1 MLINDLIK
9 ILENKD
15 VHLIQVTDIEDL
27 YKVPNSYLIEGNE
40 KIVGIHLKNLELS
53 NISESILGISS
64 LLFLRLVNVN
74 FNNLTSISFLCK
86 NLEVLSISKNN
97 LTIFPK
103 EILELES
110 LKELSISHNKF
121 KNFPKEILE
130 LKNLN
135 RLSLAGN
142 KIDKLPKEIF
152 ILKNLQN
159 LNLSENLFKVFPKE
173 ILELEGLNSLSLS
186 ANQIDKIPKE
196 ISKLKNLQ
204 TLGLS
209 ENGFIKFPE
218 EISML
223 KNLNNLSLSKNKLT
237 EFPKEIAGLVNL
249 HNLNLSNNR
258 LNKFSAIEK
267 LENLQDL
274 ILSKNELK
282 EFPKEITKLK
292 KLQYLSFL
300 KNQLSTLPKEIG
312 ELKNLIN
319 LNLSGNQ
326 LYVLPKEIG
335 ELINLSSLNLPYN
348 QLSTLPK
355 EIGNLRN
362 LRNLSLASN
371 KVNVLPKEIGELKNL
386 INLNLSRNRI
396 NKLVKEIDE
405 LKNLRTLNLSSN
417 QLSEFPQE
425 ILKLKKLVDL
435 RFKNSLEYDIS
446 NKIKIIPDEFIN
458 LTLLKKFEIDT
469 KYLETTFMTA
479 YISGLSSLKNTIQ
492 QKMQQGVEKLY
503 EAKLLFV
510 GEPGA
515 GKTSLMEKILDKN
528 YILTTNETTHSTL
541 GIDIK
546 KYEFQYVKD
555 TAITFRT
562 NMWDFGGQQ
571 VQYMS
576 HQFFLTPNSLYI
588 LVGDD
593 RKQHTDF
600 DYWFHII
607 NLLSN
612 DSPVLVV
619 LNELK
624 HKSITN
630 FDLKAFKERF
640 NTHRIEKEDIDLS
653 NMSDGRYEELKL
665 KIENM
670 LCNLPHIGEE
680 LPAKW
685 IDIRNELN
693 EISQND
699 YYISFD
705 KFEELSKKH
714 GLSNEDINTLSKH
727 FHNLGIFLHYA
738 DDIHGL
744 ADIIFLNSKWIM
756 DAIYSVLANTDVS
769 KNNGKFTKDW
779 LFKFWGMHE
788 NQYPLSIKNKLLTLM
803 LKDKFEICYRIDEK
817 EETYISPQLLPS
829 VLNYD
834 YNWDYTNNLFYRF
847 QYPFMPK
854 GIVSRLIVR
863 LNHLIHKE
871 NKVELV
877 WQKGVI
883 LKHGNTKAQVIEK
896 KTKEG
901 LKVIDISIVG
911 EQIES
916 QNLLSKI
923 KFEVENIHKSSFQ
936 NINYD
941 EMIPCCC
948 GECIHSDAPEYY
960 KFNTLKNFVI
970 KNSFDVKCNRSAET
984 ILIDN
989 LLGNVVIESD
999 NSKEAELFKMIKEM
1013 GGIHMNNINQNTS
1026 NSSTNINGS
1035 FNQTQSTEITISQ
1048 TINGVIDN
1056 LSSLKRKVEDEDKNK
1071 EEIIDLIQQFKE
1083 LGNSPTK
1090 EDIKDSGLMTDLKE
1104 LITSFDETIQY
1115 TGDVVSKTTK
1125 AITTAKSLGR
1135 TYNELA
1141 SLCGLP
1147 TVPFFLVKE

>member
-9 ILENKD
+9 ILEEKNI
-15 VHLIQVTDIEDL
+15 HLTQVTNIESL
-27 YKVPNSYLIEGNE
+27 YKTKNSYFLGDDD
-40 KIVGIHLKNLELS
+40 KIIGISLKNLELS
-53 NISESILGISS
+53 NIIESILSITS
-64 LLFLRLVNVN
+64 LLFLRLVHVG
-74 FNNLTSISFLCK
+74 FNNLTSINFLCK
-86 NLEVLSISKNN
+86 ELETLSLSRNT
-97 LTIFPK
+97 LTEFPK
-103 EILELES
+103 DILELKNLQNLS
-110 LKELSISHNKF
+110 LSHNKF
-121 KNFPKEILE
+121 KEFPKEIFKLKNLQELSLAKNQIDKLPKEISNLQNLQKLNLSGNLFKEFPKDILE

-135 RLSLAGN
+135 S
-142 KIDKLPKEIF
+142 
-152 ILKNLQN
+152 
-159 LNLSENLFKVFPKE
+159 LNLSDNRM
-173 ILELEGLNSLSLS
+173 
-186 ANQIDKIPKE
+186 NQLPTE
-196 ISKLKNLQ
+196 ISKLKNLHILVLSGNKLKNFPQ
-204 TLGLS
+204 EIAMLQNLNHLSLLNNGL
-209 ENGFIKFPE
+209 IKFPQ
-218 EISML
+218 EITG
-223 KNLNNLSLSKNKLT
+223 LNNLKS
-237 EFPKEIAGLVNL
+237 
-249 HNLNLSNNR
+249 LNLSNNT
-258 LNKFSAIEK
+258 LYFFSKDIEK
-267 LENLQDL
+267 LENLEEL
-274 ILSKNELK
+274 NLSKNELI

-292 KLQYLSFL
+292 KLQRLYLTKNELSILPKEVRELENL
-300 KNQLSTLPKEIG
+300 KYLNLSGNLLSLLPKEIG
-312 ELKNLIN
+312 ELTNLDSLNLSYNKLNTIPKELGHLIN
-319 LNLSGNQ
+319 LRSLSINTNQ
-326 LYVLPKEIG
+326 VH
-335 ELINLSSLNLPYN
+335 
-348 QLSTLPK
+348 
-355 EIGNLRN
+355 
-362 LRNLSLASN
+362 
-371 KVNVLPKEIGELKNL
+371 VLPKEIGELKNL
-386 INLNLSRNRI
+386 RNLNLSRNKI
-396 NKLVKEIDE
+396 NQLAKEIE
-405 LKNLRTLNLSSN
+405 GLEKLQHLNLSSN
-417 QLSEFPQE
+417 QLNEFPKE
-425 ILKLKKLVDL
+425 ILKLKSLVNL
-435 RFKNSLEYDIS
+435 SFKNSLENDIS
-446 NKIKIIPDEFIN
+446 NKIKVIPNEFIN
-458 LTLLKKFEIDT
+458 LTLLKKFEIDI
-469 KYLETTFMTA
+469 KYLETTYRTA
-479 YISGLSSLKNTIQ
+479 YTSGLSNLKNTIQ

-528 YILTTNETTHSTL
+528 YTLTTNENTHSTL

-546 KYEFQYVKD
+546 KYEFPYVKN
-555 TAITFRT
+555 TNITFRT

-571 VQYMS
+571 VQHMS

-699 YYISFD
+699 YYISFE

-744 ADIIFLNSKWIM
+744 SDIIFLNSKWIM

-779 LFKFWGMHE
+779 LFQFWGMHE

-803 LKDKFEICYRIDEK
+803 LKDKFEICYKIDEK
-817 EETYISPQLLPS
+817 EETYLSPQLLPS
-829 VLNYD
+829 ILNYD
-834 YNWDYTNNLFYRF
+834 YNWDYENNLFYRF

-863 LNHLIHKE
+863 LNYLIYTD
-871 NKVELV
+871 NDVEHV

-883 LKHGNTKAQVIEK
+883 LKHENAKAQVIEK

-901 LKVIDISIVG
+901 LKVIDISIIG

-923 KFEVENIHKSSFQ
+923 KFEIENIHKSSFQ
-936 NINYD
+936 TINYD

-948 GECIHSDAPEYY
+948 SECMHSDIPEYY

-970 KNSFDVKCNRSAET
+970 KNSFDVKCDRSVET
-984 ILIDN
+984 VMIDK
-989 LLGNVVIESD
+989 LLGNVVIEND

-1013 GGIHMNNINQNTS
+1013 GGINMYNLNTS
-1026 NSSTNINGS
+1026 NSSTNINDS
-1035 FNQTQSTEITISQ
+1035 FKQTQSVEITISQ

-1056 LSSLKRKVEDEDKNK
+1056 LSSLKRKVEGEDK
-1071 EEIIDLIQQFKE
+1071 EEIIGLIQDFKE
-1083 LGNSPTK
+1083 LGSNPS
-1090 EDIKDSGLMTDLKE
+1090 EEEIKDSGLMTDLKE
-1104 LITSFDETIQY
+1104 LITNFDETMQDA
-1115 TGDVVSKTTK
+1115 GEVVSTTK
-1125 AITTAKSLGR
+1125 KAISTAKSLGR
-1135 TYNELA
+1135 TYNALA

-1147 TVPFFLVKE
+1147 AVPFFLVKE